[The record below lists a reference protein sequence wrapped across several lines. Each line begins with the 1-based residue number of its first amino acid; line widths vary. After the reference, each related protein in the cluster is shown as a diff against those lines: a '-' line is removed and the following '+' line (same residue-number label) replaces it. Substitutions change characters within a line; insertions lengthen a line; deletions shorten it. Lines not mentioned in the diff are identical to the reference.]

1 MIDREIYV
9 LMNIFTLTLK
19 KLVGNYSFS
28 RLSNLMSFQQ
38 RTLSM
43 KLFVEAQFGY
53 CLLVWMF
60 HDRELN

>member
-1 MIDREIYV
+1 
-9 LMNIFTLTLK
+9 MNIFSLTLK
-19 KLVGNYSFS
+19 KLVGNYSLS

>member
-1 MIDREIYV
+1 MIDRDLRLNEY
-9 LMNIFTLTLK
+9 FFSHFK
-19 KLVGNYSFS
+19 KTGRKLLLS